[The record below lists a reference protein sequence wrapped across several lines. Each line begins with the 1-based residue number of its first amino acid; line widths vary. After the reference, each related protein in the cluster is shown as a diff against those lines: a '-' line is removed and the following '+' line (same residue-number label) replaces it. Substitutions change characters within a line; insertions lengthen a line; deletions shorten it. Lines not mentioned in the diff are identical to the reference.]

1 MAFSRR
7 PSRTPRSRLTL
18 GLLLLTAVTLL
29 VLDLPGTGPLDPVR
43 GALATVFRPV
53 RSVGDAAFRP
63 LSNGWKGAF
72 GYNDVKDE
80 NDRLKAKVAESQSQS
95 ARVRLLEAQVREF
108 EKLNGFNAGDVPTRS
123 AQVTRGPLSS
133 FDHSIEIDEGSRDG
147 VHSGM
152 AVITGG
158 TKAAAAGGQ
167 VLGRVVGVRKGSS
180 TVELLTE
187 PSFQIGV
194 RLPNG
199 QIATAQ
205 GQGRDGDMVVAGLP
219 ASVPVRRGD
228 PVETSG
234 VDRSAFPRSLQ
245 VGRVQSIRRT
255 SGGQE
260 LEVEVRPLAD
270 LSATYVKV
278 VLRQAQR

>member
-1 MAFSRR
+1 M
-7 PSRTPRSRLTL
+7 
-18 GLLLLTAVTLL
+18 TAITLL

-43 GALATVFRPV
+43 GALAAGFRPV
-53 RSVGDAAFRP
+53 RSLGDAAFRP

-72 GYNDVKDE
+72 GYGDLKDE
-80 NDRLKAKVAESQSQS
+80 NDRLKAEVAANQSQA
-95 ARVRLLEAQVREF
+95 ARVRLLEAQVREY
-108 EKLNGFNAGDVPTRS
+108 ERLNQFDAGDVPTRP
-123 AQVTRGPLSS
+123 ARVTRGPLSS
-133 FDHSIEIDEGSRDG
+133 FDHTLEINRGSGQG
-147 VHSGM
+147 VHRGM

-158 TKAAAAGGQ
+158 TGAAAAGGQ
-167 VLGRVVGVRKGSS
+167 VLGRVVGVRKGSA

-194 RLPNG
+194 RLANG
-199 QIATAQ
+199 EIATAQ
-205 GQGRDGDMVVAGLP
+205 GQGRGRDVVVASLP
-219 ASVPVRRGD
+219 ASTPMRKGD

-245 VGRVQSIRRT
+245 VGRVQSIRRMA
-255 SGGQE
+255 GGAE

-278 VLRQAQR
+278 VLREAQR